1 MPNSPILKSPRSQLK
16 ETKTTK
22 SPYMSFTQAAK
33 PSTKPS
39 QLQLILHPCKPQK
52 QTVAKTTSVIT
63 QHEIVHEN
71 VKIHQYAQKKDPSTP
86 EVEEEKLCMSP
97 TIKTDVTSPILEE
110 QLESKLKPLTNIT
123 KAGRKEMIGDYVIG
137 KVLGTG
143 AYG

>member
-1 MPNSPILKSPRSQLK
+1 
-16 ETKTTK
+16 
-22 SPYMSFTQAAK
+22 
-33 PSTKPS
+33 
-39 QLQLILHPCKPQK
+39 
-52 QTVAKTTSVIT
+52 
-63 QHEIVHEN
+63 
-71 VKIHQYAQKKDPSTP
+71 
-86 EVEEEKLCMSP
+86 MSP